1 MSRVSNERP
10 ATASWWPH
18 GWDMAAGLLAA
29 AFGVWVLHGA
39 GAGTGYRP
47 ADAAGYA
54 LTAVGGASLAWGRHH
69 PLVATMVASA
79 ATATA
84 GIMDLHVDVLPF
96 VIALL
101 LFQSG
106 SQLVGSRAT
115 IALATVGGAV
125 ALTVTFGAA
134 DLGRSALLQSC
145 AIFVTVWVL
154 GRLTRSRR
162 TALLALVDASE
173 RQAAAERHHAGLVQ
187 VEQRLQIARELHDV
201 LAHSIS
207 VISVQATVGEHLS
220 RTDPSAARSSLRTI
234 GELSRGSMREI
245 RQMLDLLRD
254 GADSSS
260 PYAPVP
266 GLDELDELLSTY
278 RTTGLD
284 VTVRTTGTRRPVS
297 ASAGLCAYRIIQEAL
312 TNTLR
317 HAGARSAEVRL
328 EYGAT
333 QWEVVVTDDGSSPP
347 RGTGQDEPIGHGI
360 AGMRERTALLGGRL
374 YAGPR
379 TDGGYLVHATI
390 PYEAD

>member
-1 MSRVSNERP
+1 MPRR
-10 ATASWWPH
+10 
-18 GWDMAAGLLAA
+18 WDTAAGVLAA
-29 AFGVWVLHGA
+29 VLGVWILHGA
-39 GAGTGYRP
+39 GAGAAYRP
-47 ADAAGYA
+47 ADAAGYL

-69 PLVATMVASA
+69 PLVATIVASA

-96 VIALL
+96 VVALL

-106 SQLVGSRAT
+106 SHLVRPRAV
-115 IALATVGGAV
+115 IALATVGV
-125 ALTVTFGAA
+125 ALAATVTFGAA

-154 GRLTRSRR
+154 GLLTRSRR

-220 RTDPSAARSSLRTI
+220 RTDPAAARSSLQTI
-234 GELSRGSMREI
+234 GDLSRSSMREI

-260 PYAPVP
+260 PYTPAP
-266 GLDELDELLSTY
+266 GLADLDDLLSTY
-278 RTTGLD
+278 RTAGLD
-284 VTVRTTGTRRPVS
+284 VVVTTTGTRRSVS

-317 HAGARSAEVRL
+317 HSGAPSAAVRL
-328 EYGAT
+328 DYGST
-333 QWEVVVTDDGSSPP
+333 EWEVFVADDGPSPP
-347 RGTGQDEPIGHGI
+347 QRTDQDEPAGHGI

-374 YAGPR
+374 YAGPGAG
-379 TDGGYLVHATI
+379 GGYLVHATI